1 MLTVAIVEDE
11 PDDARRLDSCLQRY
25 GAERG
30 VDFRLEHFGRPSDF
44 LDSYKARYDLVFMDI
59 EMPGM
64 DGLSAAK
71 RLRQFDQEVILIFVT
86 NLAQYASR
94 GYEVNAL
101 DYVMKPMEY
110 QTFERKMDRAVRAC
124 WNNSDSVIVAQRG
137 YAQRIL
143 LRNIKY
149 IEVHRHDL
157 RYHMESP
164 GERVLNSVGSMQE
177 ASDRLGDKGFLRCDR
192 QHLVNVR
199 QIESISGSTV
209 TLVDGDELPIGRA
222 YKKDF
227 FAQLAQ
233 ELGAGYAA

>member
-1 MLTVAIVEDE
+1 
-11 PDDARRLDSCLQRY
+11 
-25 GAERG
+25 
-30 VDFRLEHFGRPSDF
+30 
-44 LDSYKARYDLVFMDI
+44 
-59 EMPGM
+59 
-64 DGLSAAK
+64 
-71 RLRQFDQEVILIFVT
+71 
-86 NLAQYASR
+86 
-94 GYEVNAL
+94 
-101 DYVMKPMEY
+101 ME
-110 QTFERKMDRAVRAC
+110 
-124 WNNSDSVIVAQRG
+124 G
-137 YAQRIL
+137 
-143 LRNIKY
+143 
-149 IEVHRHDL
+149 
-157 RYHMESP
+157 P